1 MEKERKA
8 ELWVGITVTAA
19 LLILVLGVLWGKGA
33 DLLSHQTLL
42 VSRFDDVRGLAKGDA
57 VSIRGI
63 ESGQVSGIS
72 LRGNYAE
79 VRLRIKNGIVL
90 YSDATVLIADKDLM
104 GAKHV
109 VLDTGKGPELFD
121 FKQVLNGA
129 TQSNALD
136 MLVHAQKL
144 VAQADT
150 ILTRFRNWTEKGK
163 MDRVFGNLEN
173 TSREASRILAE
184 NRQSIRQTASQ
195 LEEITRKLKEQST
208 VERIGKTVERMDSTL
223 FFLNRI
229 AAEAKDADG
238 TLGRLIRDKKL
249 YEHLVQT
256 SADLDSLITDFKQ
269 DPKRYIH
276 VSVF

>member
-33 DLLSHQTLL
+33 DLLSRQTLL

>member
-1 MEKERKA
+1 
-8 ELWVGITVTAA
+8 
-19 LLILVLGVLWGKGA
+19 
-33 DLLSHQTLL
+33 LSHQTLL

>member
-1 MEKERKA
+1 
-8 ELWVGITVTAA
+8 
-19 LLILVLGVLWGKGA
+19 
-33 DLLSHQTLL
+33 
-42 VSRFDDVRGLAKGDA
+42 
-57 VSIRGI
+57 
-63 ESGQVSGIS
+63 
-72 LRGNYAE
+72 
-79 VRLRIKNGIVL
+79 
-90 YSDATVLIADKDLM
+90 
-104 GAKHV
+104 
-109 VLDTGKGPELFD
+109 
-121 FKQVLNGA
+121 
-129 TQSNALD
+129 
-136 MLVHAQKL
+136 
-144 VAQADT
+144 
-150 ILTRFRNWTEKGK
+150 